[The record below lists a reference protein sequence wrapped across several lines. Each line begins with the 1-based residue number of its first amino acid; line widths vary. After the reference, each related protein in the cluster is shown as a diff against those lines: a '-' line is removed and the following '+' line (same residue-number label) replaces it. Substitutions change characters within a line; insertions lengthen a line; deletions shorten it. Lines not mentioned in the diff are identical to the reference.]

1 MNELIKIKVI
11 VERVANVGSISTKS
25 KEHHLADA
33 RRIYCYLA
41 RKLTTYSYREIGE
54 VINRDYSTVI
64 YLINKTEELIEFDK
78 DFEQLFNR
86 CLLNTTELQEENSIQ
101 FKYNYHLNQARI
113 YRRWLNELNDRNNN
127 KFNK

>member
-1 MNELIKIKVI
+1 MDELIKIKVI
-11 VERVANVGSISTKS
+11 VERVANVDSISTKS
-25 KEHHLADA
+25 RDNALVDA

-54 VINRDYSTVI
+54 VINKSYSNVI
-64 YLINKTEELIEFDK
+64 YLINKTEELIQFDK

-101 FKYNYHLNQARI
+101 FKYDYYLNQARI
-113 YRRWLNELNDRNNN
+113 YRRMLNELNN
-127 KFNK
+127 KK

>member
-1 MNELIKIKVI
+1 MDELIKIKVI
-11 VERVANVGSISTKS
+11 VERVANVDSISTKS
-25 KEHHLADA
+25 RDNALVDA

-54 VINRDYSTVI
+54 VINKSYSNVI
-64 YLINKTEELIEFDK
+64 YLINKTEELIQFDK

-101 FKYNYHLNQARI
+101 FKYDYHLNQARI
-113 YRRWLNELNDRNNN
+113 YRRLLNKLNN
-127 KFNK
+127 K